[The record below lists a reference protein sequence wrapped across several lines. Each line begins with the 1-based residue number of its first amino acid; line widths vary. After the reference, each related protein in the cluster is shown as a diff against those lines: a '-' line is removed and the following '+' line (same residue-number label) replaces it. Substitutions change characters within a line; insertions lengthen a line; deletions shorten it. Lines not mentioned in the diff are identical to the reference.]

1 MKLIRLLHGG
11 NDERLN
17 RSFNSLD
24 TSHFNQPVEEVK
36 KRAPELYNTYLHKWD
51 FSLMINLVSPYP
63 VYRRRMY

>member
-36 KRAPELYNTYLHKWD
+36 KERLSYIIHIY
-51 FSLMINLVSPYP
+51 INGTFH
-63 VYRRRMY
+63 